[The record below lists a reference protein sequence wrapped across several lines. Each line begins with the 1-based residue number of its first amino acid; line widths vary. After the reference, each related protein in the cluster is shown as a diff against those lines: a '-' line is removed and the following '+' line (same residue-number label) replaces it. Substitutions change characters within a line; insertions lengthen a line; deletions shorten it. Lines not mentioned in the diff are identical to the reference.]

1 MSEESNNSRFFKV
14 FSKRSSLD
22 LAPDVQKSPDT
33 KRSLCG
39 RILWILVFILS
50 SYICSILVWKSVSI
64 LSGDPIQITVDE
76 QLSSIAEI
84 PFPAMTICPQK
95 KIKDNI
101 NLVTILEAYFKENIT
116 AAK

>member
-1 MSEESNNSRFFKV
+1 M
-14 FSKRSSLD
+14 
-22 LAPDVQKSPDT
+22 
-33 KRSLCG
+33 
-39 RILWILVFILS
+39 
-50 SYICSILVWKSVSI
+50 VWKSVSI